1 MVVVVVDVV
10 GVEGSGASPK
20 KRQNDLMVKQGIKTL
35 MQLV

>member
-1 MVVVVVDVV
+1 MVVVVVVVV

-20 KRQNDLMVKQGIKTL
+20 KRQNDLMVKQGINTL